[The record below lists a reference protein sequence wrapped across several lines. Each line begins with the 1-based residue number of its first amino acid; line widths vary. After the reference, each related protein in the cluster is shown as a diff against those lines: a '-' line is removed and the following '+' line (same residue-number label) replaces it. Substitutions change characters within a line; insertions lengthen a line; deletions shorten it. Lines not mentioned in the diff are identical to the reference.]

1 VPGNQL
7 NKISKGR
14 MNMLSVKQKQ
24 LILEVLKK
32 EKRRIFSTHKGELL
46 NKTIEDLSQNI
57 RNETM
62 NPMKNRL

>member
-1 VPGNQL
+1 
-7 NKISKGR
+7 
-14 MNMLSVKQKQ
+14 MLSLKQKQ

-32 EKRRIFSTHKGELL
+32 EKRRLISAHKGELL
-46 NKTIEDLSQNI
+46 NKTIDDLSQNI